1 MARHEVAKEV
11 NRQNYRKAPA
21 EANKSRVRKSPFR
34 GPWTL
39 TPSDKK
45 NWLNTVF
52 SKHKPL
58 TLQANLRTIISS
70 TPTTSQS
77 LPIMATE
84 LKEYLVIIPDLPDV
98 LAKRQVLLKPHNQDA
113 APLVKAGRVPF
124 FGSTLAHHSPEGQQ
138 VAENGT
144 VMIIKA
150 ESEEEIREI
159 IRKDIFTIEGV
170 WDFGKLSIWPFKSK

>member
-1 MARHEVAKEV
+1 
-11 NRQNYRKAPA
+11 
-21 EANKSRVRKSPFR
+21 
-34 GPWTL
+34 
-39 TPSDKK
+39 
-45 NWLNTVF
+45 
-52 SKHKPL
+52 
-58 TLQANLRTIISS
+58 
-70 TPTTSQS
+70 
-77 LPIMATE
+77 MATE

-124 FGSTLAHHSPEGQQ
+124 FGSTLAHHSAEGQQ

-144 VMIIKA
+144 VMIIEA
-150 ESEEEIREI
+150 ESEDEIKEI